1 MVQPQEQPHFQAKGI
16 QPVEAPSNE
25 PQQPITVD
33 VHFHQIL
40 TEQEERREPQVPS
53 TS

>member
-25 PQQPITVD
+25 PQQPVIANVP
-33 VHFHQIL
+33 FHQIL
-40 TEQEERREPQVPS
+40 TK
-53 TS
+53 